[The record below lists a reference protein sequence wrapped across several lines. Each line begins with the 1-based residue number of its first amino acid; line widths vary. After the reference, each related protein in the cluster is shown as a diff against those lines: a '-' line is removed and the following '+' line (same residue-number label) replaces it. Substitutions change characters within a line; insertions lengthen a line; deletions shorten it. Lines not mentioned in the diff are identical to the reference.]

1 MRLLEI
7 VGALWLAS
15 SVFVLVVVSLNGRR
29 LNRHVPMPRDVS
41 DSRDSSESEHC
52 ESAE

>member
-15 SVFVLVVVSLNGRR
+15 SVFILAVVSLNGRR
-29 LNRHVPMPRDVS
+29 LNRHVPMPRDIRHS
-41 DSRDSSESEHC
+41 PEPDESEHC
-52 ESAE
+52 ESAD

>member
-1 MRLLEI
+1 MRLVEI

-15 SVFVLVVVSLNGRR
+15 SVFVLAVVSLNGRR
-29 LNRHVPMPRDVS
+29 LNRHVPMPRDIGDSERPSES
-41 DSRDSSESEHC
+41 DSC